1 MTELGPLSRLPA
13 RQLDLPEPGR
23 NSDPD
28 FFLFESRLY
37 EFYAYFSAE
46 NRCRPGRCAHGTGW
60 GAVLRLSNLQT
71 IRIMKKLMMTG
82 ALVLLALLLVG
93 RTEAREPGTFQ
104 LSTHMLDISQG
115 APAPD
120 VAVAL
125 CAQEPDGSWRVVA
138 ERRTDANGRIA
149 DLLPH
154 GAPGAND
161 GLYRLHFETDP
172 YFAAQGLRS
181 IYPYVEV
188 TFRIEGGRSLPHSYH
203 HVGERLFDLS
213 RQLIRSAGAGPSAA
227 FCRPARWRG
236 ARSGY
241 GDLRLPFFLPFWRD
255 VSAVE

>member
-46 NRCRPGRCAHGTGW
+46 NRCRPGRCAHGPGR

-71 IRIMKKLMMTG
+71 IRIMKKLVMTG

-120 VAVAL
+120 VAVTL
-125 CAQEPDGSWRVVA
+125 CAQES
-138 ERRTDANGRIA
+138 
-149 DLLPH
+149 
-154 GAPGAND
+154 D
-161 GLYRLHFETDP
+161 GLYRLRFETEP

-188 TFRIEGGRSLPHSYH
+188 TFRIEGEGHYH
-203 HVGERLFDLS
+203 
-213 RQLIRSAGAGPSAA
+213 IPITMSANGYSTY
-227 FCRPARWRG
+227 RG
-236 ARSGY
+236 N
-241 GDLRLPFFLPFWRD
+241 
-255 VSAVE
+255 